1 MHATV
6 EILAAGSGAPLW
18 IAGWLVL
25 LVLVV
30 AAAVHLARKRR
41 G

>member
-6 EILAAGSGAPLW
+6 VVLAAGSGAPLW
-18 IAGWLVL
+18 GAGWLVL

-30 AAAVHLARKRR
+30 AAGVHLARKRR

>member
-6 EILAAGSGAPLW
+6 VLLAAGSGAPLW

-30 AAAVHLARKRR
+30 AAAVHFARKRR